1 MKMKTEM
8 TMDRF
13 CDVLDKIK
21 LDVDHSEAQD
31 MFDALEFC
39 NTIRIGLGDFL
50 KFSVSSRTQLWF
62 IINEKI
68 NSIRMII

>member
-1 MKMKTEM
+1 MKTEM

-39 NTIRIGLGDFL
+39 NTIRIGLGDFGNFRCVL
-50 KFSVSSRTQLWF
+50 DFF
-62 IINEKI
+62 
-68 NSIRMII
+68 